1 MDTRST
7 KSRFNI
13 WFKLIAWILCIASA
27 CGATIVLSS
36 MMTTD
41 TSTVVTSG
49 QYVDSREYL
58 NQIEADL
65 GKVEN
70 AYFGYGEEAL
80 KNELRDYLGQ
90 LKQGHEQEIRE
101 ILETAGL
108 GGYYEEY
115 IQEYEINAENV
126 STQEDVAASAE
137 VGGTDQSLPD
147 FITKIEDVASEI
159 AGNASEKSD
168 LAAQRSGI
176 SDLPE
181 YDQYVRK
188 QLETVSS
195 KYAKLLAN
203 AEQYITQNV
212 AQKSEQTNAELMSQ
226 TNFYFA
232 VLKNGELL
240 HTNIDTEDAAVAVD
254 VIRKLDANQ
263 KYNWEGQTPGDY
275 SSQGLSA
282 LERIGDMAML
292 QNMDGAQ
299 IYLGM
304 SNETFALNQ
313 ANYNALYIS
322 YLRMFILVLV
332 CVAVF
337 SVGFL
342 WLMYTA
348 GRAPREDVV
357 KISFMDSIYLDIGGV
372 GLLIIMIL
380 IGAGVD
386 QIANLAGT
394 AYGPLQVMQIC
405 SLVSVAVALCLMW
418 SMSLS
423 RRIKRGENFTLV
435 ATVSGGIKNA
445 YDRSG
450 VGSKGVGAVVWYL
463 IGGLLLILFMVFL
476 GFVINVFGV
485 IIGLLLLM
493 IYVIASV
500 KYVLKK
506 AAAIK
511 DISDGVEK
519 IKDGDLTYPIRK
531 GGGADLDKIAT
542 GIEHIAEGLN
552 AAVQHEVKSERM
564 KTELI
569 TNVSHDI
576 KTPLTSILTYVD
588 LLKKEGLTGP
598 NGPKYLDVLDMK
610 SKRLKSLTDDLFE
623 AAKAT
628 SGDMNVE
635 MTRME
640 LVQFMEQALGELSDK
655 IDASGLTFV
664 NEMPDEKMYVNA
676 DGRLL
681 WRVIG
686 NVLENALKYA
696 ADGSRVYITIKRVL
710 HNICIV
716 VKNVSRDE
724 LNMSE
729 EELMERFKRGDE
741 SRHTEGSGLGLS
753 IARNFMQLMNG
764 LFSIEIDGDLFKVI
778 ISFSEY
784 RETDTDTSEE
794 TNAE

>member
-7 KSRFNI
+7 KSRYKI
-13 WFKLIAWILCIASA
+13 WYKLIAWILCIASA
-27 CGATIVLSS
+27 CGATIILSS
-36 MMTTD
+36 MLKTD

-58 NQIEADL
+58 NQVEADL
-65 GKVEN
+65 GQVQN
-70 AYFGYGEEAL
+70 AYFGYGDEVL

-115 IQEYEINAENV
+115 IQEYEVNAENV
-126 STQEDVAASAE
+126 TEETDTSTSAE
-137 VGGTDQSLPD
+137 MGSADQSLPD
-147 FITKIEDVASEI
+147 FITRIEDAASEI
-159 AGNASEKSD
+159 AGSGSEKSD
-168 LAAQRSGI
+168 AAAERSGI
-176 SDLPE
+176 SGLPE
-181 YDQYVRK
+181 YDQYVKK
-188 QLETVSS
+188 QLETVSG
-195 KYAKLLAN
+195 KYAELLAN
-203 AEQYITQNV
+203 AEQYITQSV
-212 AQKSEQTNAELMSQ
+212 RQKGEQASAELMNQ
-226 TNFYFA
+226 KEFYFA

-240 HTNIDTEDAAVAVD
+240 YTNTVADEADVAVD
-254 VIRKLDANQ
+254 FIQKLDANQ
-263 KYNWEGQTPGDY
+263 KYNWEGKTPGIY
-275 SSQGLSA
+275 LSDVWWSTPA
-282 LERIGDMAML
+282 YTQ
-292 QNMDGAQ
+292 QNMDGVQ

-304 SNETFALNQ
+304 SNEAFARNQ
-313 ANYNALYIS
+313 ADYNALYLT

-348 GRAPREDVV
+348 GRSPKGGEV
-357 KISFMDSIYLDIGGV
+357 KVSFMDSIYLDIGGIALV
-372 GLLIIMIL
+372 IIVALIA
-380 IGAGVD
+380 AGVD
-386 QIANLAGT
+386 QIASWVGN

-418 SMSLS
+418 SMSIS
-423 RRIKRGENFTLV
+423 RRVKRHESYTLV
-435 ATVSGGIKNA
+435 AAVSGGIKNA

-450 VGSKGVGAVVWYL
+450 MGSKGVGAIIWYL

-485 IIGLLLLM
+485 IIGLILLL

-500 KYVLKK
+500 KFILKK
-506 AAAIK
+506 AAAIRE
-511 DISDGVEK
+511 ISIGVEK

-531 GGGADLDKIAT
+531 GGGVDLDKIAT
-542 GIEHIAEGLN
+542 GIEHIAEGLD

-576 KTPLTSILTYVD
+576 KTPLTSILTYID
-588 LLKKEGLTGP
+588 LLKKEGLSSP

-635 MTRME
+635 MTRIE
-640 LVQFMEQALGELSDK
+640 LIQFMEQALGELSDK
-655 IDASGLTFV
+655 IDASGLMFV
-664 NEMPDEKMYVNA
+664 SEMPDEKMYVSA

-696 ADGSRVYITIKRVL
+696 ADSSRVYITIKRVL
-710 HNICIV
+710 HNVCIV

-724 LNMSE
+724 LNMTE

-778 ISFSEY
+778 ISFPEY
-784 RETDTDTSEE
+784 REVQSDDGEAPE
-794 TNAE
+794 AE